1 MASSSADADA
11 SSTEDAPINFT
22 VKTSKDEKYTLSL
35 PPSTSISDLKSK
47 LHELSQ
53 IEAGL
58 QRLIYSGRVMKDE
71 ETLAFYKVQSGHTI
85 HLVKGAASN
94 QRASAGSVSGSG
106 TPAPRQGPTPRVP
119 TNIAAGAGNNP
130 LAGLTGARYAGMAP
144 LPNVDIFG
152 PDGGMGPPPDP
163 DQMYNMMSQP
173 GFQASMNEM
182 LQNPQML
189 EYIIESNPQLRA
201 IPGAREMM
209 RSPEFRAM
217 MTNPEMMRHASEMQR
232 RMGLGPLGGMRGG
245 QSAFPAP
252 GVTDTT
258 PVQPGQQQQQQ
269 GQQASSSPLPVNPFA
284 PGAGAGNPFAA
295 LFGSPQPAAAQGG
308 QPPAN
313 PFAGLTSLFGPP
325 PSTSGQQQQPGSTSS
340 PLQGTNA
347 NPQNP
352 FGALDWNAFHELMQ
366 QYHNAGTGTAGSPG
380 PPGPPGAGAGA
391 GGLGGGAG
399 GFPPWLLPLLGGPG
413 LGGPGLGGLS
423 AQPPP
428 VDNRPPEERYAEQLR
443 QLNDMG
449 FFDFDRNIE
458 ALRRSGGS
466 VQGAVEHLLGS

>member
-1 MASSSADADA
+1 
-11 SSTEDAPINFT
+11 
-22 VKTSKDEKYTLSL
+22 
-35 PPSTSISDLKSK
+35 
-47 LHELSQ
+47 
-53 IEAGL
+53 
-58 QRLIYSGRVMKDE
+58 MKDE

-94 QRASAGSVSGSG
+94 QRASAGSVGGSGSSAARPG
-106 TPAPRQGPTPRVP
+106 QTQAPRVP
-119 TNIAAGAGNNP
+119 TNIAAGSGNNP
-130 LAGLTGARYAGMAP
+130 LAGLTGARYAGLAP
-144 LPNVDIFG
+144 LPNADIFG

-173 GFQASMNEM
+173 GFQATMNEM

-189 EYIIESNPQLRA
+189 EYIIESNPQLRS

-217 MTNPEMMRHASEMQR
+217 MTNPEMMRQASEVQR
-232 RMGLGPLGGMRGG
+232 RMGLGPLGGLRGG
-245 QSAFPAP
+245 QSTFPAP

-269 GQQASSSPLPVNPFA
+269 QQQGQQTSSSSPPINPFA
-284 PGAGAGNPFAA
+284 AGAGAGNPFAA
-295 LFGSPQPAAAQGG
+295 LFGAPTPSAAQGG
-308 QPPAN
+308 QHLAN
-313 PFAGLTSLFGPP
+313 PFASLASLFGLPQG
-325 PSTSGQQQQPGSTSS
+325 TSGQQQQQQQPGSTS
-340 PLQGTNA
+340 PPPQGTNA
-347 NPQNP
+347 NPPNP
-352 FGALDWNAFHELMQ
+352 IGAVDWNTLNDLMQ
-366 QYHNAGTGTAGSPG
+366 HYNNMGTASLGSSG
-380 PPGPPGAGAGA
+380 TST
-391 GGLGGGAG
+391 GGLGGGARG
-399 GFPPWLLPLLGGPG
+399 LPPWLLPFM
-413 LGGPGLGGLS
+413 GGPGLGGLS
-423 AQPPP
+423 AQPPA

>member
-1 MASSSADADA
+1 MASSSADVDA
-11 SSTEDAPINFT
+11 GSTEDAPINFT
-22 VKTSKDEKYTLSL
+22 VKTSKDEKYTISL
-35 PPSTSISDLKSK
+35 PPSTPISDLKSK

-94 QRASAGSVSGSG
+94 QRASAGSVGGSGSSAASPG
-106 TPAPRQGPTPRVP
+106 QTQAPRVP
-119 TNIAAGAGNNP
+119 TNIAAGSGNNP
-130 LAGLTGARYAGMAP
+130 LAGLTGARYAGLAP
-144 LPNVDIFG
+144 LPNADIFG

-173 GFQASMNEM
+173 GFQATMNEM

-189 EYIIESNPQLRA
+189 EYIIESNPQLRS

-217 MTNPEMMRHASEMQR
+217 MTNPEMMRQASEVQR

-245 QSAFPAP
+245 QSTFPAP

-269 GQQASSSPLPVNPFA
+269 QQQGQQTSSSSPPVNPFA
-284 PGAGAGNPFAA
+284 AGAGAGNPFAA
-295 LFGSPQPAAAQGG
+295 LFGAPTPSAAQGG
-308 QPPAN
+308 QPLAN
-313 PFAGLTSLFGPP
+313 PFAS
-325 PSTSGQQQQPGSTSS
+325 
-340 PLQGTNA
+340 TNA
-347 NPQNP
+347 NPLNP
-352 FGALDWNAFHELMQ
+352 TGAVDWNTLNDLMQ
-366 QYHNAGTGTAGSPG
+366 HYNNMGTASGSLGSPG
-380 PPGPPGAGAGA
+380 TSTA
-391 GGLGGGAG
+391 GLGSGARG
-399 GFPPWLLPLLGGPG
+399 IPPWLLPFM
-413 LGGPGLGGLS
+413 GGPGLGGLS
-423 AQPPP
+423 AQPPA